1 MAVKLI
7 DELQKEIKAAGEAV
21 TQEAYEKAYDHVFQ
35 ILDNLEKLLNDNRY
49 LEGNEI
55 TEEDKRL
62 YDILIRFDAVYY
74 FKQRLNRKAFARN
87 QEAYEE
93 AYHMVFNRLDWL
105 EERLTD
111 RRYLF
116 GDKITESD
124 VRLYVTLARF
134 DVAYH
139 NIFRVNKKRLR
150 DYDNL
155 WAYARDL
162 YQTPGFGDTTDF
174 AAIKKHYHI
183 DCNPGNIHQIIAK
196 GPDEEAW
203 LLPHGREKLSEK

>member
-74 FKQRLNRKAFARN
+74 FKQRLKKYFIVEDDGMYQKIDIDEILYFSIIRRGCEIHILQNGTGKILRTRKRI
-87 QEAYEE
+87 QEIEE
-93 AYHMVFNRLDWL
+93 EL
-105 EERLTD
+105 
-111 RRYLF
+111 RREYFCRIHKSFLVNPRY
-116 GDKITESD
+116 ITEVKKSEIKMD
-124 VRLYVTLARF
+124 NNEILSVSKARRKTF
-134 DVAYH
+134 EDM
-139 NIFRVNKKRLR
+139 
-150 DYDNL
+150 
-155 WAYARDL
+155 
-162 YQTPGFGDTTDF
+162 F
-174 AAIKKHYHI
+174 AEY
-183 DCNPGNIHQIIAK
+183 
-196 GPDEEAW
+196 
-203 LLPHGREKLSEK
+203 LSYRK

>member
-74 FKQRLNRKAFARN
+74 FKQRLNRKA
-87 QEAYEE
+87 
-93 AYHMVFNRLDWL
+93 
-105 EERLTD
+105 
-111 RRYLF
+111 
-116 GDKITESD
+116 
-124 VRLYVTLARF
+124 
-134 DVAYH
+134 
-139 NIFRVNKKRLR
+139 LR

-155 WAYARDL
+155 WN
-162 YQTPGFGDTTDF
+162 YQKNYTAFRS
-174 AAIKKHYHI
+174 IK
-183 DCNPGNIHQIIAK
+183 NLQISK
-196 GPDEEAW
+196 
-203 LLPHGREKLSEK
+203 RSNKKNFSEPKKKTHTRS

>member
-21 TQEAYEKAYDHVFQ
+21 KQEAYEKAYDHVFQ

-74 FKQRLNRKAFARN
+74 FKQRLNRKA
-87 QEAYEE
+87 
-93 AYHMVFNRLDWL
+93 
-105 EERLTD
+105 
-111 RRYLF
+111 
-116 GDKITESD
+116 
-124 VRLYVTLARF
+124 
-134 DVAYH
+134 
-139 NIFRVNKKRLR
+139 LR

-155 WAYARDL
+155 WNYAKEL
-162 YQTPGFGDTTDF
+162 YSIPEYKEFADF
-174 AAIKKHYHI
+174 EKIK
-183 DCNPGNIHQIIAK
+183 Q
-196 GPDEEAW
+196 EELHTLRMIFPAP
-203 LLPHGREKLSEK
+203 LTSAFRIVPSFDSYCPREIRFPEK